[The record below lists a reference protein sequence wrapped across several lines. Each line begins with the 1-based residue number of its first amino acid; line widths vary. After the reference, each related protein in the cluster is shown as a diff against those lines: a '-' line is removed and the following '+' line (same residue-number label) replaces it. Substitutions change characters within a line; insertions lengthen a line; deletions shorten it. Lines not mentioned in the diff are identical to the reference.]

1 MVICLE
7 RDADLHMAQLMPLPL
22 TVSCFSKIQIGF
34 AFLVPAQ
41 LGSPGKMAVKRVCVC
56 LGPGLAFIVYPD
68 TVLRLPL
75 SSLWAILFF
84 TMLLFIGLDTQVH
97 YSQRVQENVVEQIFK
112 TVKTWKT
119 GAVLSQNIWG
129 GLTPSF
135 PPFPVLLHPPFPFP
149 PFPLPS
155 PSLLFL
161 SLFLFPSLRSRPP

>member
-1 MVICLE
+1 
-7 RDADLHMAQLMPLPL
+7 
-22 TVSCFSKIQIGF
+22 
-34 AFLVPAQ
+34 
-41 LGSPGKMAVKRVCVC
+41 VC

-129 GLTPSF
+129 AW
-135 PPFPVLLHPPFPFP
+135 
-149 PFPLPS
+149 PLPS
-155 PSLLFL
+155 LPFLSSYIPVFFPDL
-161 SLFLFPSLRSRPP
+161 SLFLPFSSLPLPLFLPSP